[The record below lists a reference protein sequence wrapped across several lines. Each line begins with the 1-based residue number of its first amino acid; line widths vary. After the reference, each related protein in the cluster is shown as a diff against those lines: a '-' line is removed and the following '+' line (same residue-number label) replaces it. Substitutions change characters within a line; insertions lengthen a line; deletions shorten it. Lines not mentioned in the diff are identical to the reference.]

1 MGAIAKYREEEEM
14 ALPSS
19 LVRKVNLCELDNAE
33 GVEGQSNP
41 HQCPLEVVL
50 YVLEFMLTCA
60 IMMTHTNKRI
70 TQACHGFRTRRENGF
85 NLYVMWVTH
94 NDCGPFKYYGTH

>member
-41 HQCPLEVVL
+41 HQCPLELLMNCRWGSVS
-50 YVLEFMLTCA
+50 
-60 IMMTHTNKRI
+60 
-70 TQACHGFRTRRENGF
+70 CHQRVQSNPPSVSSRGRPLRSGIYADVRN
-85 NLYVMWVTH
+85 Y
-94 NDCGPFKYYGTH
+94 DDSY